1 MTTLARNFSR
11 LGTQV
16 LLQYYSFVRLGRQG
30 YTTIHQMSQN
40 IALMLSAE
48 IGRMEPFE
56 LITKGDDI
64 PVFAWRMKGD
74 DTDKWDLQDLS
85 DRLRFHGWQ
94 VPAYPM
100 PDDISDIWVMRI
112 VVRFGLLPS
121 TAELLLKDIEQAV
134 TYFNALEGPMPRE
147 GRTGKR
153 SPL

>member
-1 MTTLARNFSR
+1 
-11 LGTQV
+11 
-16 LLQYYSFVRLGRQG
+16 
-30 YTTIHQMSQN
+30 
-40 IALMLSAE
+40 
-48 IGRMEPFE
+48 
-56 LITKGDDI
+56 
-64 PVFAWRMKGD
+64 MKGD